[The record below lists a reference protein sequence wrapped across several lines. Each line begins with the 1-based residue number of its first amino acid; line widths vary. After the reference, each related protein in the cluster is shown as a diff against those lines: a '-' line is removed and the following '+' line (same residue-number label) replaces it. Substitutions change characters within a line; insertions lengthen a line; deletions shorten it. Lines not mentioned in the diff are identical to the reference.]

1 MAGGGGGP
9 KEKGEVYTWIQMDAF
24 VEANRYSQMT
34 KTGKPIVM
42 AVLHDDDVGDGGGG
56 RKERGVYTWIS
67 LSS

>member
-1 MAGGGGGP
+1 
-9 KEKGEVYTWIQMDAF
+9 MDAF

>member
-1 MAGGGGGP
+1 
-9 KEKGEVYTWIQMDAF
+9 MDAF
-24 VEANRYSQMT
+24 VEANRYPVVKRMSPSTYSQMT